1 MQCPKCGHIQSGGEE
16 CSRCG
21 IIFAKFARVQA
32 KGREIESS
40 PSENTRL
47 TTPSPKTHQWMKVA
61 LPCLG
66 VALMSVLLYA
76 IFKPDGSSAPDSSPP
91 PVPQAQV
98 QQVSEE
104 QDTNGLA
111 DQLAKAVPTRNP
123 IEKARN
129 ATVFI
134 RSGIGIGSG
143 FFINREC
150 YILTNRHVVQISAEE
165 KEQLVIEQRQLEKSI
180 QTMKA
185 EIKAMVENYLLSGVP
200 VYEDNLPL
208 PLKMH
213 IASLHAAQTRYEE
226 IGLILRGADGLNGDI
241 EISLV
246 DGTTFDAMLVE
257 VSREDDL
264 ALLHIENS
272 GCPFL
277 QTRSVEQVEFGQKV
291 YTIGNPIGLH
301 HTVTA
306 GILSGYR
313 QEGTFKLI
321 QTDAPINPGNSG
333 GPLIDASGSV
343 IGINTMVLR
352 NTQGIGFAIPIETA
366 LEDFADYL
374 SEDI

>member
-1 MQCPKCGHIQSGGEE
+1 MQCPKCGHTQSGGEE
-16 CSRCG
+16 CSHCG
-21 IIFAKFARVQA
+21 IFFDKFARVQA
-32 KGREIESS
+32 KKQEIESS
-40 PSENTRL
+40 VSGNTRP
-47 TTPSPKTHQWMKVA
+47 TKPSSRTHGRWKLAV
-61 LPCLG
+61 PCLC
-66 VALMSVLLYA
+66 VALMTLLLYTL
-76 IFKPDGSSAPDSSPP
+76 FRSGESSAPESSPP
-91 PVPQAQV
+91 PVPQEKARQA
-98 QQVSEE
+98 SEE
-104 QDTNGLA
+104 QAIKGLA

-150 YILTNRHVVQISAEE
+150 YILTNRHVVQIPAEE
-165 KEQLVIEQRQLEKSI
+165 KEQMVIERRQLEASI

-185 EIKAMVENYLLSGVP
+185 EIKAMAENYLLSGVP

-226 IGLILRGADGLNGDI
+226 IGLLLQGADDLNGDI

-246 DGTTFDAMLVE
+246 DGTTYDATLVE
-257 VSREDDL
+257 VSDEHDL
-264 ALLHIENS
+264 ALLHIESS
-272 GCPFL
+272 GCPCL
-277 QTRSVEQVEFGQKV
+277 QTRSAEQVQFGQKV
-291 YTIGNPIGLH
+291 YTIGNPSGLH

-306 GILSGYR
+306 GILSSYR
-313 QEGTFKLI
+313 QEGPFKLI

-333 GPLIDASGSV
+333 GPLIDASGRV

-352 NTQGIGFAIPIETA
+352 DTEGIGFAIPIETA
-366 LEDFADYL
+366 LEDFGNYL
-374 SEDI
+374 SENM